1 MGQAMYDLND
11 FRLFAFVVDEGGFA
25 AAARRLGLTRSFV
38 SRRIQLLEDALGMRL
53 LQRSTR
59 SFQVSELG
67 QQFYQHCLAMIAE
80 ADAAAAVIEVQ
91 RSEPVGTLRLSCPSS
106 LIQYQ
111 IAGIVARYMRRY
123 PKVTIILESTS
134 RRVDVLREGFD
145 LAIRM
150 RFPPL
155 EDSDL
160 VVRRF
165 ETDEQYLVASP
176 DCLAA
181 GPAGG
186 LRSPED
192 LVELPSLSWNPDD
205 TSHLWDLVG
214 PDGARA
220 RIAHQPRLL
229 TQDMAAL
236 LEATLA
242 GLGITQLPAAVA
254 APHLATGRLVEI
266 LPGWRPRSGVVH
278 AVFPTRRGRSPT
290 VLTFLDFLEAEFRD
304 SARATATATATLRG

>member
-1 MGQAMYDLND
+1 MYDLND

-25 AAARRLGLTRSFV
+25 AAGRRLGLTRSFV

-59 SFQVSELG
+59 NFQVSELG
-67 QQFYQHCLAMIAE
+67 QQFYQHCLSMIAE
-80 ADAAAAVIEVQ
+80 AEAAAAVIEIQ
-91 RSEPVGTLRLSCPSS
+91 RSEPVGTLRISCPSS

-111 IAGIVARYMRRY
+111 IAGMAARYMRKY

-145 LAIRM
+145 MAIRM

-160 VVRRF
+160 IVRRF

-176 DCLAA
+176 GCVQDAHA
-181 GPAGG
+181 EG
-186 LRSPED
+186 LREPEH
-192 LVELPSLSWNPDD
+192 LARLPSLSWNPDD

-214 PDGARA
+214 PEGRHA
-220 RIAHQPRLL
+220 RISFQPRLL

-236 LEATLA
+236 VEATLA
-242 GLGITQLPAAVA
+242 GLGVTQLPAAVA
-254 APHLATGRLVEI
+254 RPHLKTGRLVEI

-278 AVFPTRRGRSPT
+278 AAFPSRRGRSPT

-304 SARATATATATLRG
+304 ALRDPEPVRP